1 MILHRQSRI
10 EGFRQRAAFAPQ
22 EVYQHCSGGWPYIPI
37 HHFADET
44 ASAVF
49 AADCWCLLGE
59 DAALLECVVSEHSP
73 REPGLYARVDTE
85 SPFWP
90 KLHAVV
96 PAPLSRSAVE
106 TVMQRFVDLGFPDA
120 LAAQLSPGEP
130 LVRLS
135 A

>member
-1 MILHRQSRI
+1 
-10 EGFRQRAAFAPQ
+10 
-22 EVYQHCSGGWPYIPI
+22 
-37 HHFADET
+37 
-44 ASAVF
+44 
-49 AADCWCLLGE
+49 
-59 DAALLECVVSEHSP
+59 
-73 REPGLYARVDTE
+73 
-85 SPFWP
+85 
-90 KLHAVV
+90 VV